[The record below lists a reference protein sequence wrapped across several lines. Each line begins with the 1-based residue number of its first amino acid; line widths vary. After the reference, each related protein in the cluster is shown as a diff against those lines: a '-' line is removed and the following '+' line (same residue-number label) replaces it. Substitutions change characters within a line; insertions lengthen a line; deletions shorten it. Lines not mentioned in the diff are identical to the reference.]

1 MVLKKAD
8 AVDVEEPSLPRC
20 RRRPRRYETGDA
32 LLHFAAT
39 VEDHYR
45 QIYSEVLDLADLA
58 SLFCPEVTRTTPQ
71 STKSEKFF
79 WGRTHRPPVF
89 LFFLIFLLT

>member
-8 AVDVEEPSLPRC
+8 AVDVEEPSLPRR

-32 LLHFAAT
+32 SPHFTAT

-58 SLFCPEVTRTTPQ
+58 CLFCPEVTRTTPQ
-71 STKSEKFF
+71 STKSEKIF
-79 WGRTHRPPVF
+79 WGRNPRPP
-89 LFFLIFLLT
+89 IF